1 MNVKCLLITLV
12 LIGAVMLSSACITP
26 GEKKAP
32 VRVIY
37 AGSLIIPFEEM
48 ERAFEEA
55 HPEVDVLLEGH
66 GSIQVVR
73 HVTDLHEEY
82 DVLAVADDSLI
93 PDMMYP
99 EYVDWYVR
107 FARNQVVIAYT
118 NQSLYAD
125 ELTDSTWYEILGR
138 PEVKFGFSNP
148 MFDACGYRTLMLMQ
162 LAEGY
167 YGNETIF
174 EELIA
179 RQFKSPFPVLAENG
193 TYTIVAPEI
202 FEPQGDK
209 LAIRGGSVQLLA
221 LLELGGIDYAFEY
234 RSVAEQHGLRYL
246 ELPAEIDLSSEALAT
261 EYAKVTVRLGF
272 PRFSS
277 VSIDRPGRP
286 IWYAITVPSN
296 APRRDLALDFVRFVL
311 SEEGARVLQST
322 QHPSSTPEADSLEL
336 LPEELRAVVRK
347 EIAP

>member
-1 MNVKCLLITLV
+1 MKLKYLVTLALIA
-12 LIGAVMLSSACITP
+12 AVALSSACITP
-26 GEKKAP
+26 GDEKTP
-32 VRVIY
+32 LRVIY

-48 ERAFEEA
+48 ERAFEA
-55 HPEVDVLLEGH
+55 VHPGVDVLLEGH

-73 HVTDLHEEY
+73 HVTDLQEEY

-99 EYVDWYVR
+99 DYADWYVR

-118 NQSLYAD
+118 DQSLYAD
-125 ELTDSTWYEILGR
+125 EINISNWYEILGR
-138 PEVKFGFSNP
+138 PGVSFGFSNP

-179 RQFKSPFPVLAENG
+179 RLFKSPFPVLEENG
-193 TYTIVAPEI
+193 TYTIVAPEV

-234 RSVAEQHGLRYL
+234 KSVAEQHGLRYL
-246 ELPAEIDLSSEALAT
+246 ELPAEIDLSSEALGA
-261 EYAKVTVRLGF
+261 EYERVTVRLGF
-272 PRFSS
+272 QRFSS
-277 VSIDRPGRP
+277 IGIERPGRP
-286 IWYAITVPSN
+286 IWYAITVPLN
-296 APRRDLALDFVRFVL
+296 APKRDLALEFVRFVL

-322 QHPSSTPEADSLEL
+322 QHPTITPEADSLEL
-336 LPEELRAVVRK
+336 LPEELSAMVTK
-347 EIAP
+347 EIAA